1 RWSDAEKLRIVE
13 ESLSTPRNASA
24 TARRYGIS
32 PQLLFAWR
40 KSWRKGRLGEA
51 PLEGF
56 VPVVVAPQASGPRE
70 MGSTGGRM
78 EVVSAGGGSWSVRIS
93 IRGLWRC
100 CSRCWSSRDLGFE
113 RRAGLAGDGP
123 YGY

>member
-1 RWSDAEKLRIVE
+1 EKLRIVE

-40 KSWRKGRLGEA
+40 RNWRKERLGEE
-51 PLEGF
+51 PLRGF
-56 VPVVVAPQASGPRE
+56 VPVVVGPEASGSPRT
-70 MGSTGGRM
+70 GSTGGRM
-78 EVVSAGGGSWSVRIS
+78 EVVAANGRRVVVARIS

-100 CSRCWSSRDLGFE
+100 CSRCWSSRDPGYDG
-113 RRAGLAGDGP
+113 RAGLAGDGP